1 MGRDE
6 SEGFCKIVST
16 CVLFSGWLLIIDA
29 EGTQVSMYAAANCF
43 VPHCVLSFTAVH
55 DAPFLMTTDMSGPK
69 LKAHAILR

>member
-6 SEGFCKIVST
+6 LEGFCKIVST

-43 VPHCVLSFTAVH
+43 VPRYVLSSIGVH
-55 DAPFLMTTDMSGPK
+55 GATLCIETD
-69 LKAHAILR
+69 LLRT